1 MSDLMHIR
9 TKKYNQKIINSKTHL
24 HELKIAN
31 IKVEVF
37 WMNSPVEQIYI
48 DVTNISVPE
57 LKLLFCCGDVY
68 FRN

>member
-31 IKVEVF
+31 IRVEVF
-37 WMNSPVEQIYI
+37 
-48 DVTNISVPE
+48 
-57 LKLLFCCGDVY
+57 
-68 FRN
+68 